1 STFTGRQA
9 VAPTAGPGAVD
20 MKLEVVVLP
29 VSDVERAKGF
39 YGGLGWR
46 LDADF
51 SAGDVRV
58 VQFTPPGSA
67 CSIHIGR
74 GVTSARPGSVHGLML
89 VVDDVDAA
97 RIQLLGAGADVSEVF
112 HFAGVY
118 NVSGNE
124 TYLDGPAP
132 GRASY
137 GSWLSFSDPDGNR
150 WMVQEVRTRRPGRG
164 ESSFDVP
171 TLTDLLKE
179 TENRHGDYEPRAP
192 KHHWSGWYAAYMVAR
207 SRGIEPDEAALQAAR
222 HIEGAA

>member
-74 GVTSARPGSVHGLML
+74 GVTSPRAVPRTARGCRSAIPTGIAGWSRKS
-89 VVDDVDAA
+89 A
-97 RIQLLGAGADVSEVF
+97 R
-112 HFAGVY
+112 
-118 NVSGNE
+118 
-124 TYLDGPAP
+124 
-132 GRASY
+132 
-137 GSWLSFSDPDGNR
+137 
-150 WMVQEVRTRRPGRG
+150 
-164 ESSFDVP
+164 DVP
-171 TLTDLLKE
+171 VAEK
-179 TENRHGDYEPRAP
+179 
-192 KHHWSGWYAAYMVAR
+192 AASTCR
-207 SRGIEPDEAALQAAR
+207 P
-222 HIEGAA
+222 